1 MPGSVALT
9 VDLRDVS
16 SAVLDQLVAEL
27 MQQLER
33 IGVETGCPIQLE
45 PQFEV
50 APTAAAGGVMA
61 AIASA
66 AKDLGLSFSQLPSRA
81 SHDAQEIGRRW
92 PMGMIFVPSR
102 GGLSHSAKEFTSDEQ
117 CWAGTA
123 VLLETLQRLDR
134 DLP

>member
-1 MPGSVALT
+1 
-9 VDLRDVS
+9 
-16 SAVLDQLVAEL
+16 
-27 MQQLER
+27 
-33 IGVETGCPIQLE
+33 
-45 PQFEV
+45 
-50 APTAAAGGVMA
+50 MA

-66 AKDLGLSFSQLPSRA
+66 AKNLGLSYSQLPSRA

-92 PMGMIFVPSR
+92 PMGMIFGPSR